1 MTELNEKIKK
11 EYIVPQ
17 MDVVEMGV
25 QRTLCGSGE
34 TEIEDDY

>member
-1 MTELNEKIKK
+1 MTELNEDIKK
-11 EYIVPQ
+11 EYTAPQ

-25 QRTLCGSGE
+25 QRTLCGSGD